1 MTWVV
6 LPNIKRVK
14 IMNEQNQSILSF
26 SHIVFDELSFKRIG
40 FRQPDEQEIQTTIGC
55 TVRAFAPNQYGVTLT
70 VQADKSNEYNA
81 SAQITG
87 YCEINDDFPQRD
99 LILRENAA
107 AILYPYARS
116 ALSLLTAQP
125 ETTPI
130 VLPVVN
136 IHDLAKNASGDNVD
150 GNSNERDIKTT
161 KLYTLFCGLYILH
174 LNLLTHGSRLHFSNI
189 PLGHRSESNQRS
201 PAGHCR

>member
-107 AILYPYARS
+107 AILYPYALS
-116 ALSLLTAQP
+116 ALSPLTAQP

-150 GNSNERDIKTT
+150 GNSN
-161 KLYTLFCGLYILH
+161 
-174 LNLLTHGSRLHFSNI
+174 
-189 PLGHRSESNQRS
+189 
-201 PAGHCR
+201 

>member
-116 ALSLLTAQP
+116 ALSP
-125 ETTPI
+125 NCTTR
-130 VLPVVN
+130 
-136 IHDLAKNASGDNVD
+136 DYTDCSSG
-150 GNSNERDIKTT
+150 GK
-161 KLYTLFCGLYILH
+161 H
-174 LNLLTHGSRLHFSNI
+174 SRLSKERFW
-189 PLGHRSESNQRS
+189 
-201 PAGHCR
+201 

>member
-1 MTWVV
+1 M
-6 LPNIKRVK
+6 LRV
-14 IMNEQNQSILSF
+14 IAMSI
-26 SHIVFDELSFKRIG
+26 SFKRIG

-150 GNSNERDIKTT
+150 GNSN
-161 KLYTLFCGLYILH
+161 
-174 LNLLTHGSRLHFSNI
+174 
-189 PLGHRSESNQRS
+189 
-201 PAGHCR
+201 